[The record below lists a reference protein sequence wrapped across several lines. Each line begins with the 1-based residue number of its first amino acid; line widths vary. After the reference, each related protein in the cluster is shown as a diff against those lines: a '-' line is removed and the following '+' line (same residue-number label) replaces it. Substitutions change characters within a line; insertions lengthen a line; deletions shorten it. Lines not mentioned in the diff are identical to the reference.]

1 MNKIIEKIL
10 LIFLLFQ
17 PFLDAIAT
25 TNLNIINIIIR
36 GLFLLFIIIY
46 MFINKSNI
54 KVLLFLLLIALTL
67 FGINIYLDRGLI
79 NTISSLMKLYYLPIT
94 ILFFINIKNSI
105 SDKYLLYTLFIYLI
119 LFLLSYIFGF
129 GYNNYKIT
137 DGKSGFR
144 GVFNSIN
151 EISAIIICLF
161 PIGLNY
167 LKEKRN
173 IIVSIILI
181 IFVFIVS
188 LLTGTKVLTI
198 GLLITMIF
206 IYYKDVRNRIK
217 NMSTLKKII
226 SIIIILLLVICS
238 IYLLTYTRFYK
249 NMVIQQN
256 FFKVNNIISLEFI
269 NKIMFNDR
277 LTFLKD
283 NFIYYTNQDIIN
295 ILFGIG
301 YNNILK
307 LIEIDIFDILFRFGI
322 FGLTSFIIPII
333 FTIKKI
339 KLNKIYIYSLILL
352 VLISL
357 TSGHVLLSPN
367 VSIYF
372 GYIILI
378 ANNKILKKNKS
389 S

>member
-198 GLLITMIF
+198 GLLITLVF
-206 IYYKDVRNRIK
+206 IYYKDLINIIK
-217 NMSTLKKII
+217 NMATIKKIL
-226 SIIIILLLVICS
+226 SIILILVLITGG

-269 NKIMFNDR
+269 NKIIFNDR

-372 GYIILI
+372 GYIIFF
-378 ANNKILKKNKS
+378 S
-389 S
+389 SNIFFL

>member
-198 GLLITMIF
+198 GLLITLVF
-206 IYYKDVRNRIK
+206 IYYKDLINIIK
-217 NMSTLKKII
+217 NMATIKKIL
-226 SIIIILLLVICS
+226 SIILILVLITGG

-269 NKIMFNDR
+269 NKIIFNDR

>member
-198 GLLITMIF
+198 GLLITLVF
-206 IYYKDVRNRIK
+206 IYYKDLINIIK
-217 NMSTLKKII
+217 NMATIKKIL
-226 SIIIILLLVICS
+226 SIILILVLITGG

-249 NMVIQQN
+249 NMVVQQN
-256 FFKVNNIISLEFI
+256 FFKVDNIISLEFI
-269 NKIMFNDR
+269 NKIIFNDR